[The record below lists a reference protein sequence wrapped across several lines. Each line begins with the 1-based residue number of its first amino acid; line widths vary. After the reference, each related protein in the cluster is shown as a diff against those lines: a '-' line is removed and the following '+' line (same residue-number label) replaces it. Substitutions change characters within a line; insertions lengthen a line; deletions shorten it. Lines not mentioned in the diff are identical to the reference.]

1 MFTVE
6 YEDESSI
13 VTVLD
18 DHGGVDDIQI
28 IIDEDYVWFR
38 QINEENDNIDLICM
52 TIGMFEEF
60 LAALDQTKGSYITR
74 RVK

>member
-38 QINEENDNIDLICM
+38 QINEENDNIDLVCL

-60 LAALDQTKGSYITR
+60 LEALDQTEGSYITR
-74 RVK
+74 KVK